1 MIGEME
7 KVQIC
12 SRFYECSNL
21 LMCRYNMNWSLI
33 NERLTKVFFA
43 TDFPHESS

>member
-12 SRFYECSNL
+12 SHFYECSNL
-21 LMCRYNMNWSLI
+21 LMCRYNMTL
-33 NERLTKVFFA
+33 
-43 TDFPHESS
+43 